1 MPDSKYDAILHL
13 PHHVSEKHPPIPME
27 ERAAQFSPYAALTGF
42 GAVINETRRLTDPRQ
57 ILSEETLGQLNR
69 QYQLLLEH
77 LPERPE
83 ITVTYFQ
90 PDGRKEGGA
99 YLTLTGRVKKV
110 EAYEQQL
117 VLEDGSVIAME
128 NIMAMDGELFA
139 GMEC

>member
-57 ILSEETLGQLNR
+57 ILSEETLAQLNR

-110 EAYEQQL
+110 DAYEQRL

-139 GMEC
+139 GME

>member
-57 ILSEETLGQLNR
+57 ILSEETLAQLNR

-77 LPERPE
+77 LPERPK

-110 EAYEQQL
+110 DAYEQRL

-139 GMEC
+139 GME

>member
-57 ILSEETLGQLNR
+57 ILSEETLAQLNR

-77 LPERPE
+77 LPERPK

-99 YLTLTGRVKKV
+99 DLTLTGRVKKV
-110 EAYEQQL
+110 DAYEQRL

-139 GMEC
+139 GME

>member
-57 ILSEETLGQLNR
+57 ILSEETLAQLNR
-69 QYQLLLEH
+69 QHQLLLEH

-110 EAYEQQL
+110 DTYELRL
-117 VLEDGSVIAME
+117 VLEDGNVIAME

-139 GMEC
+139 GME

>member
-57 ILSEETLGQLNR
+57 ILSEETLAQLNR

-83 ITVTYFQ
+83 ITVTFFQ

-110 EAYEQQL
+110 EAYEQRL

-139 GMEC
+139 GME

>member
-57 ILSEETLGQLNR
+57 ILSEETLTQLNR

-77 LPERPE
+77 LPERPK

-110 EAYEQQL
+110 DAYEQRL

-139 GMEC
+139 GME

>member
-1 MPDSKYDAILHL
+1 MPDGKYDTILHL

-42 GAVINETRRLTDPRQ
+42 GAVIDETRRLTDPRHT
-57 ILSEETLGQLNR
+57 LSEEALSHLNR

-83 ITVTYFQ
+83 ITLTYFQ
-90 PDGRKEGGA
+90 PDARKDGGT

-110 EAYEQQL
+110 EAYEQRL
-117 VLEDGSVIAME
+117 VLEDGTAIAME
-128 NIMAMDGELFA
+128 NIMSMEGKVFA
-139 GMEC
+139 EME

>member
-83 ITVTYFQ
+83 ITVTYFR

-110 EAYEQQL
+110 DAYEQRL

-139 GMEC
+139 GME

>member
-1 MPDSKYDAILHL
+1 MPDGKYDAILHL

-42 GAVINETRRLTDPRQ
+42 GAVIDETRRLTDPRHT
-57 ILSEETLGQLNR
+57 LSEEALFHLNR

-83 ITVTYFQ
+83 ITLTYFQ
-90 PDGRKEGGA
+90 PDARKDGGA

-110 EAYEQQL
+110 EAYEQRL
-117 VLEDGSVIAME
+117 VLEDGTAIAME
-128 NIMAMDGELFA
+128 NIMSMEGKVFA
-139 GMEC
+139 KME

>member
-1 MPDSKYDAILHL
+1 MPGGKYDDILHL

-42 GAVINETRRLTDPRQ
+42 GAVIDETRRLTDPRHT
-57 ILSEETLGQLNR
+57 LSEEALFHLNR

-83 ITVTYFQ
+83 ITMTYFR
-90 PDGRKEGGA
+90 PDTRKDGGA

-110 EAYEQQL
+110 EAYEQRL
-117 VLEDGSVIAME
+117 VLEDGTIIAME
-128 NIMAMDGELFA
+128 NIMSMEGKVFA
-139 GMEC
+139 EME

>member
-57 ILSEETLGQLNR
+57 ILSEETLAQLNR

-110 EAYEQQL
+110 EAYEQRL

-139 GMEC
+139 GME

>member
-57 ILSEETLGQLNR
+57 ILSEETLAQLNR

-110 EAYEQQL
+110 DAYEQRL

-128 NIMAMDGELFA
+128 NIMAMDGKLFA
-139 GMEC
+139 GME

>member
-57 ILSEETLGQLNR
+57 ILSEETLAQLNR

-99 YLTLTGRVKKV
+99 YLTLTVRVKKV
-110 EAYEQQL
+110 DAYEQRL

-139 GMEC
+139 GME

>member
-69 QYQLLLEH
+69 QYQLLMEH

-83 ITVTYFQ
+83 ITVTFFQ

-110 EAYEQQL
+110 DAYEQRL

-139 GMEC
+139 GME

>member
-57 ILSEETLGQLNR
+57 ILSEETLAQLNR

-77 LPERPE
+77 LPKRPE

-110 EAYEQQL
+110 DAYEQRL

-139 GMEC
+139 GME

>member
-57 ILSEETLGQLNR
+57 ILSEETLTQLNR

-77 LPERPE
+77 LPERPK

-110 EAYEQQL
+110 EAYEQRL

-139 GMEC
+139 GME

>member
-57 ILSEETLGQLNR
+57 ILSEETLAQLNR

-83 ITVTYFQ
+83 ITVTFFQ
-90 PDGRKEGGA
+90 PDGRKDGGA

-110 EAYEQQL
+110 AAYEQRL
-117 VLEDGSVIAME
+117 GLEDGSVIAME

-139 GMEC
+139 GME